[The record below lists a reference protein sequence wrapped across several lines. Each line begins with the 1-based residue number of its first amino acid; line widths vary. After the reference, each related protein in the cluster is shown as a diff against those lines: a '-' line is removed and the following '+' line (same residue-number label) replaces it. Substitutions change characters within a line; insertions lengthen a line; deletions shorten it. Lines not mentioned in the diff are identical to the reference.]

1 MDTEAVFRDG
11 VSLSVERKI
20 KSDPAHFTIMKSYYL
35 IFFLGLALH
44 ITSVFAQEP
53 NRALVNGVPWFDDQ
67 VQIVN
72 AHGACVVEEEGKYY
86 LFGEFKTDSTNHF
99 IGFSCY
105 SSSDLV
111 HWKFE
116 RLALPKQEEGL
127 LGPGRIGERAKVMRC
142 PQSGEYIM
150 LMHCDDLQYKDPY
163 IGYAVSNTINGEYR
177 FQGPLLYQGKPIKKW
192 DMGTF
197 QDHDGQGYLL
207 VHHGDIYRLSAD
219 YKEAE
224 EKVVSQ
230 ISGVGE
236 SPAMFKKEGIYY
248 LLSSNL
254 TSWERND
261 NHYHTAG
268 SIAGPWKK
276 QGLFCPAGSLT
287 YNSQCSFVFP
297 IVQQQDTVLMYMG
310 DRWSYP
316 KQGQAA
322 TQVWL
327 PLETDGEQLRI
338 TSYLYTWDPLGNK
351 SRVIRKRSIPLPARK
366 PFLSNSKG
374 EKVEFPF
381 KGGRFYIKGESDRHG
396 GYARIVIAD
405 KKGLVLHHVMV
416 DFYSKVP
423 DHGIRFVSPRLPQGE
438 YTIKVEVSGEQG
450 LWYKKDG
457 TGFGSDDYYVRVDE
471 IGYVD

>member
-1 MDTEAVFRDG
+1 MRYRYSLFLLIVILG
-11 VSLSVERKI
+11 VAKVSSQERA
-20 KSDPAHFTIMKSYYL
+20 S
-35 IFFLGLALH
+35 
-44 ITSVFAQEP
+44 
-53 NRALVNGVPWFDDQ
+53 ALVNGVPWFDDQ
-67 VQIVN
+67 GHVVN
-72 AHGACVVEEEGKYY
+72 AHGACIVEEKGKYY
-86 LFGEFKTDSTNHF
+86 LFGEYKTDSTNHF

-116 RLALPKQEEGL
+116 RLALPKQGEGL
-127 LGPGRIGERAKVMRC
+127 LGPDRIGERAKVMRC

-163 IGYAVSNTINGEYR
+163 IGYAVSKTINGEYR

-219 YKEAE
+219 YKGAE

-261 NHYHTAG
+261 NHYHTAN

-297 IVQQQDTVLMYMG
+297 IVQEQDTVLMYMG

-327 PLETDGEQLRI
+327 PLETVGERLQI
-338 TSYLYTWDPLGNK
+338 TNYLSAWDPLANRGGAIHK
-351 SRVIRKRSIPLPARK
+351 QSIPLPAEK
-366 PFLSNSKG
+366 PFVSNSKG
-374 EKVEFPF
+374 EKIELPF
-381 KGGRFYIKGESDRHG
+381 KGGTFYIKGESDRHG
-396 GYARIVIAD
+396 GYGRIVIAD
-405 KKGLVLHHVMV
+405 KKGLVLHHVLV
-416 DFYSKVP
+416 DFYSKVS

-438 YTIKVEVSGEQG
+438 YTVTVEVSGEQG

-457 TGFGSDDYYVRVDE
+457 TRFGSDDYYVRVDE
-471 IGYVD
+471 IGYVK